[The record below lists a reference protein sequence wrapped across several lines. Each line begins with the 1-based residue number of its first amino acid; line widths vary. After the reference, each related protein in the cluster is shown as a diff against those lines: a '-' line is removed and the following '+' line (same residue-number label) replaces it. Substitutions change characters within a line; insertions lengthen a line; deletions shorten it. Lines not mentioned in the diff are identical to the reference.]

1 MITILNIFD
10 RILTNK
16 GIDTLRGEMVKT
28 PHDTIYTIED
38 TRGITY
44 LYSTKLNQYEIV
56 NHNGTF
62 IRTQSLDAFILAL
75 YAIQ

>member
-1 MITILNIFD
+1 MNILNLLD

-16 GIDTLRGEMVKT
+16 GVDTLRGEMVTT

-44 LYSTKLNQYEIV
+44 LYSTKYDQYKLVNQD
-56 NHNGTF
+56 GTS
-62 IRTQSLDAFILAL
+62 IIANNLDAFILAL
-75 YAIQ
+75 QTI

>member
-1 MITILNIFD
+1 MNVLHIFD
-10 RILTNK
+10 KILTNK

-38 TRGITY
+38 TRGMTFI
-44 LYSTKLNQYEIV
+44 YSTRLNQYEIV

>member
-1 MITILNIFD
+1 MNILNLLD

-16 GIDTLRGEMVKT
+16 GVDTLRGEMITT

-44 LYSTKLNQYEIV
+44 LYSTKYDQYKLVNQD
-56 NHNGTF
+56 GTS
-62 IRTQSLDAFILAL
+62 IIANNLDAFILAL
-75 YAIQ
+75 QTI

>member
-1 MITILNIFD
+1 MNILNLLD

-16 GIDTLRGEMVKT
+16 GVDTLRGEMITT

-44 LYSTKLNQYEIV
+44 LYSTKYDQYKLVNQD
-56 NHNGTF
+56 GTS
-62 IRTQSLDAFILAL
+62 IIANNLDAFILAL
-75 YAIQ
+75 HTI

>member
-1 MITILNIFD
+1 MNILNIFD
-10 RILTNK
+10 KILTNK
-16 GIDTLRGEMVKT
+16 GIATLRGEMVRT
-28 PHDTIYTIED
+28 PYDTIYTIED
-38 TRGITY
+38 TRGITFI
-44 LYSTKLNQYEIV
+44 YSTRLNQYEIV

>member
-1 MITILNIFD
+1 MKILNIFD

-16 GIDTLRGEMVKT
+16 GIETLRGEMVKT

-38 TRGITY
+38 TRGMTY
-44 LYSTKLNQYEIV
+44 LYSTKYDQYKLVNQD
-56 NHNGTF
+56 GTS
-62 IRTQSLDAFILAL
+62 IIANNLDAFILAL